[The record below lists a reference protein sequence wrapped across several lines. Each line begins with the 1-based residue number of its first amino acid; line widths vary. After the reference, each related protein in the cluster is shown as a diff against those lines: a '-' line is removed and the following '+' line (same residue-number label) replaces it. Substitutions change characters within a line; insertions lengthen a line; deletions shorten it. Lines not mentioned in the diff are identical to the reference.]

1 MKEWKVTDIEHAKY
15 LGIIEFQDDNKEW
28 HNFHILETD
37 TRLVFGGVCSVGFTE
52 SGYIEK
58 DDMSIDETLQELSTD
73 LETFYNYN
81 YNDGKS
87 YTSHIVHNERM

>member
-28 HNFHILETD
+28 HNFCILETD
-37 TRLVFGGVCSVGFTE
+37 TRLVFGGVCNVGLME

-58 DDMSIDETLQELSTD
+58 DDMSIDETLQELSAD
-73 LETFYNYN
+73 LETF